1 MQAERPV
8 LLGPVGGQ
16 VHHSGE
22 ADPARQAALDDG
34 LDKIGG
40 KESQRQQHRCGS
52 NEVLFAGCYLRDIQD
67 ASGDKVVKIRARLSD
82 RGQKIRSR
90 LRCDR
95 AGIVS
100 WTVGWRNEFVA
111 NPGQKSND
119 RPCDFFVPK
128 G

>member
-1 MQAERPV
+1 MQADRRV
-8 LLGPVGGQ
+8 LLSPVRGH
-16 VHHSGE
+16 VHHLDE
-22 ADPARQAALDDG
+22 PDPPREAALDDG
-34 LDKIGG
+34 PDEIGG

-52 NEVLFAGCYLRDIQD
+52 NEALFAGCYLRDIQD

-111 NPGQKSND
+111 PPG
-119 RPCDFFVPK
+119 R
-128 G
+128 GL